1 MGRGLRIRSA
11 SGQIFGMVGIDFS
24 TVASVRVLVGCS
36 GFCLVSLLSRLNK
49 ARGLDSAKDGTGH
62 WWVQRITAVV
72 LIPLGLWFAISL
84 LGLPNGDY
92 SAVRSWLAEPLNS
105 ILMILLIVSVLH
117 HSQLGIQ
124 VVVEDYV
131 HNEQVKV
138 LVLALSNVWH
148 IALAVAATYSLIL
161 VLLGSAS

>member
-1 MGRGLRIRSA
+1 M
-11 SGQIFGMVGIDFS
+11 
-24 TVASVRVLVGCS
+24 
-36 GFCLVSLLSRLNK
+36 SLLSRLNK

-62 WWVQRITAVV
+62 WWVQRTTAVV

-84 LGLPNGDY
+84 LRLPNGDY

-138 LVLALSNVWH
+138 LVLALSKVWH

-161 VLLGSAS
+161 VLLGSVS

>member
-1 MGRGLRIRSA
+1 M
-11 SGQIFGMVGIDFS
+11 
-24 TVASVRVLVGCS
+24 
-36 GFCLVSLLSRLNK
+36 SLLSRLNK

-84 LGLPNGDY
+84 LRLPNGDY

>member
-1 MGRGLRIRSA
+1 MART
-11 SGQIFGMVGIDFS
+11 DFS
-24 TVASVRVLVGCS
+24 TVAGVRVLVGCS
-36 GFCLVSLLSRLNK
+36 GCCLVSLLSWLNK
-49 ARGLDSAKDGTGH
+49 ASGLDSAKDGTGH
-62 WWVQRITAVV
+62 WWAQRITAVV

-84 LGLPNGDY
+84 LRLPNGDY

-138 LVLALSNVWH
+138 LVLALSKVWH
-148 IALAVAATYSLIL
+148 IALAVAATCSLIL
-161 VLLGSAS
+161 VLLGSVL

>member
-1 MGRGLRIRSA
+1 M
-11 SGQIFGMVGIDFS
+11 
-24 TVASVRVLVGCS
+24 
-36 GFCLVSLLSRLNK
+36 
-49 ARGLDSAKDGTGH
+49 
-62 WWVQRITAVV
+62 

-92 SAVRSWLAEPLNS
+92 SAVRSWLAKPLNS
-105 ILMILLIVSVLH
+105 ILMILLIASVLH

-131 HNEQVKV
+131 HDDRVKV
-138 LVLALSNVWH
+138 LVLSLSKILH
-148 IALAVAATYSLIL
+148 IALAVAATYSIIS

>member
-1 MGRGLRIRSA
+1 M
-11 SGQIFGMVGIDFS
+11 
-24 TVASVRVLVGCS
+24 
-36 GFCLVSLLSRLNK
+36 SLLSRLNK

-84 LGLPNGDY
+84 LRLPNGDY

-138 LVLALSNVWH
+138 LVLALSKVWH

-161 VLLGSAS
+161 VLLGSVS